1 MQCTILG
8 AGVSGLSCAIEL
20 LKSNIDVK
28 ILSKVRSPN
37 TVSDVAAA
45 VWYPFLVEPVV
56 KTDKWSVET
65 YFQLIKLMEDFPD
78 TGISMRIGREYLR
91 EKRTPPGWSKDIE
104 HFRILEVEEI
114 PDEYIYGWEFEVP
127 VIEMQ
132 KYMPWLENRVF
143 SLGGSI
149 EEMSFDRIDD
159 VEENIIINCTGLGAR
174 EICNDLELVP
184 VRGQVLYLDQDPIVG
199 HFDQQKETLAYTIPR
214 SDVTVLGG
222 TAQMGDYTESPREE
236 DSEEILRKCELMWPD
251 LDRKKI
257 VGIGV
262 GLRPSRNELRLEYEN
277 VNDKHIIHNYGHGGA
292 GVTLSWGCATEV
304 MRLLQMHMPS

>member
-20 LKSNIDVK
+20 LKSNIDVN

-104 HFRILEVEEI
+104 HFRICL
-114 PDEYIYGWEFEVP
+114 
-127 VIEMQ
+127 
-132 KYMPWLENRVF
+132 
-143 SLGGSI
+143 
-149 EEMSFDRIDD
+149 
-159 VEENIIINCTGLGAR
+159 
-174 EICNDLELVP
+174 
-184 VRGQVLYLDQDPIVG
+184 LYTSP
-199 HFDQQKETLAYTIPR
+199 
-214 SDVTVLGG
+214 
-222 TAQMGDYTESPREE
+222 SPR
-236 DSEEILRKCELMWPD
+236 
-251 LDRKKI
+251 DRT
-257 VGIGV
+257 
-262 GLRPSRNELRLEYEN
+262 RSR
-277 VNDKHIIHNYGHGGA
+277 
-292 GVTLSWGCATEV
+292 
-304 MRLLQMHMPS
+304 MPSSA